1 MPACGAMLKKSVP
14 VLLLSLLLAGCAS
27 QLTNLSSLHQQRNAN
42 NLYPVEVA
50 FHSRQQTVRWPSIQP
65 HILVGKESY
74 EMRRTPLM
82 TTRWEG
88 LIPVPP
94 GVRAVEYRYKL
105 DYQYNRMGAP
115 GKDSALSSKYILRI
129 LD

>member
-1 MPACGAMLKKSVP
+1 MLKKSVP

-27 QLTNLSSLHQQRNAN
+27 KVTNLSALHQQRNAN

-50 FHSRQQTVRWPSIQP
+50 FASRQQTIRWQSIKP
-65 HILVGKESY
+65 YIIAGKEAY
-74 EMRRTPLM
+74 EMRPTLLM
-82 TTRWEG
+82 TNRWEG

-94 GVRAVEYRYKL
+94 GVREVEYRYKL
-105 DYQYNRMGAP
+105 EYQYNRMGAP
-115 GKDSALSSKYILRI
+115 GNSSALSSKYVLRI